1 MPSFVLDASMTV
13 AWHFRDEQTPAV
25 RTVLEMTD
33 DNVVVVPSHWFAEV
47 ANALLVGERRG
58 RADPSETSLFVALVA
73 AFDLEV
79 DPLEPHQALARMLPL
94 ARAHGLTIYDTFY
107 LELAERRGLPLAS
120 LDNRLCA
127 AARSVGI
134 KIVSDH
140 L

>member
-1 MPSFVLDASMTV
+1 MTV
-13 AWHFRDEQTPAV
+13 AWHFRDEQTPAT
-25 RTVLEMTD
+25 RAAFEMTD
-33 DNVVVVPSHWFAEV
+33 ENVVVVPLHWFAEV

-58 RADPSETSLFVALVA
+58 RAETTDTAAFLDLMA
-73 AFDLEV
+73 AFDVEV
-79 DPLEPHQALARMLPL
+79 DPIEPQQALARLLPL

-120 LDNRLCA
+120 LDKQLCS

-134 KIVSDH
+134 RIVSDN